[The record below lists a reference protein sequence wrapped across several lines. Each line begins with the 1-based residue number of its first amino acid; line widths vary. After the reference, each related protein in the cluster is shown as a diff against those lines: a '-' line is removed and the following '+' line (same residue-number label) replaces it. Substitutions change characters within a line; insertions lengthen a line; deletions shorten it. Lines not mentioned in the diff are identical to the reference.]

1 MAADNQSEPERYLT
15 TTALGKMFSVS
26 SWTVR
31 QWLLFGVD
39 VEGRTQPYKF
49 TSTKINGRFR
59 VPLSQARELA
69 KLMYGDRT

>member
-1 MAADNQSEPERYLT
+1 MAADQQTEPERYLT

-31 QWLLFGVD
+31 QWLMFGVD
-39 VEGRTQPYKF
+39 IEGRSQPYKF
-49 TSTKINGRFR
+49 SSTKINGRFR

-69 KLMYGDRT
+69 NLMYGDKR